1 MLNND
6 KLTTGH
12 PGRGRRQCSRSRDG
26 RGTATVAVY
35 EIKRKNLAHARSP
48 QPLAAACR
56 WAASLPAGWSW
67 PADLQLTRALSLQ
80 ANLAL
85 VDPPL

>member
-6 KLTTGH
+6 KLTTGTQVEA
-12 PGRGRRQCSRSRDG
+12 GGKFAFWDG

-35 EIKRKNLAHARSP
+35 EIKRKNLATPDPSTP
-48 QPLAAACR
+48 AAACR

-67 PADLQLTRALSLQ
+67 PADCS
-80 ANLAL
+80 
-85 VDPPL
+85 